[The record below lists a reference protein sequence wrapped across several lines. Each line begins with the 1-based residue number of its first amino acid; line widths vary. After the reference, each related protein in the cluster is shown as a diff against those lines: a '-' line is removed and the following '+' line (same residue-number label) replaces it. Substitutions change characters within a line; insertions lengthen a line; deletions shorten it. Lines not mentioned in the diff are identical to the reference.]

1 MSSDESTT
9 SSASAVVSVQLREV
23 PIKGFND
30 VLPVLQKTLN
40 QLEHPFIKKAEQI
53 SGMEREKLFYI
64 ICSLV
69 LLVLMF
75 CPGNMFL
82 STFITVAYPMHAS
95 LLTLNTQNTSEY
107 TQWLVYWCVFAEFCQ
122 MDFLFGSINGLLLL
136 YVPLKTV
143 FLLYLALPQTY
154 GAHNMYVKHFRKWIT
169 MTNLLDKMK
178 KML

>member
-9 SSASAVVSVQLREV
+9 SSASSVSVQLREV
-23 PIKGFND
+23 PIKDFND

-40 QLEHPFIKKAEQI
+40 QLEHPFIKKAEEI

-64 ICSLV
+64 TSSLV
-69 LLVLMF
+69 LLVLML

-82 STFITVAYPMHAS
+82 STLITVAYPMYAS

-122 MDFLFGSINGLLLL
+122 LDFLFGSINGLLLL

-154 GAHNMYVKHFRKWIT
+154 GAHNMYVKHIRKWIL
-169 MTNLLDKMK
+169 MTNVLDKMK
-178 KML
+178 KIF

>member
-9 SSASAVVSVQLREV
+9 SSASSVSVQLREV
-23 PIKGFND
+23 PIKDFND
-30 VLPVLQKTLN
+30 VLP
-40 QLEHPFIKKAEQI
+40 KAEEI

-64 ICSLV
+64 ASSLV

-82 STFITVAYPMHAS
+82 STLITVAYPMYAS

-107 TQWLVYWCVFAEFCQ
+107 TQWLVYWCVFAEICQ
-122 MDFLFGSINGLLLL
+122 LDFLFGSINGLLLL

-154 GAHNMYVKHFRKWIT
+154 GAHNMYVKHIHKWIV

-178 KML
+178 KMF